1 MRNSDSS
8 FKHESLQDTA
18 SIQSLLKAITK
29 GLAEGRLTFSDED
42 GEIVMEPEGLL
53 QLKFSATRENSL
65 SKINLR
71 ISWQVEE
78 EPKQKR
84 KPISVKTGGKD

>member
-29 GLAEGRLTFSDED
+29 GLAEGRLTFSDEY

-78 EPKQKR
+78 APKQKR